1 MNGSIAVYTWIVYF
15 YVSFS
20 LLFFLNNI
28 FIYEHDVKILSYSP
42 SSILFFFPI
51 LVTLF
56 LKFVPLKIYEELPPS
71 NRRSNTKSSNSA
83 TTERVEVRPNET
95 QARSPEEIVVH
106 VAVVPS
112 EAASFGNWSVSRD
125 IVGEL
130 LNQLTASTM
139 RYYCVITLIF
149 AWVDLRAAR
158 TSTLVAILETA
169 GKESLSSRWNRSKLN
184 KYVTL
189 KLFASHSDIETIILL
204 RTIREIYRVVV
215 RMELSDDSDEY
226 FEMLRLLTNFLHFEE
241 TSTKH
246 DIPAD
251 ATFAKRLFRCFYRRA
266 RCKRVFD
273 TRG

>member
-1 MNGSIAVYTWIVYF
+1 
-15 YVSFS
+15 
-20 LLFFLNNI
+20 
-28 FIYEHDVKILSYSP
+28 
-42 SSILFFFPI
+42 
-51 LVTLF
+51 
-56 LKFVPLKIYEELPPS
+56 
-71 NRRSNTKSSNSA
+71 
-83 TTERVEVRPNET
+83 
-95 QARSPEEIVVH
+95 
-106 VAVVPS
+106 
-112 EAASFGNWSVSRD
+112 
-125 IVGEL
+125 
-130 LNQLTASTM
+130 M
-139 RYYCVITLIF
+139 RYYSVITLIF

-273 TRG
+273 TRGQFSRHGRKVCQPRGKRSWPIPSRSSLRLRIFLRVYKNVENVVS